1 MVDEKHITQEELTVI
16 LKEHKKW
23 LNSGTKR
30 NRPMNLVGGESGR
43 GGTERGGS
51 ERGGSVQRESA
62 RGGFGPCP
70 TEICLRKWSDS

>member
-51 ERGGSVQRESA
+51 ERGG
-62 RGGFGPCP
+62 FGPCP